1 MKKSLTLCLIA
12 ALLLAGC
19 GGTSETPDDTAA
31 ADTQT
36 AAPSAGDELE
46 NRAAVDDG
54 LGNPD
59 LGGYEFRIIAD
70 TNASGVNWRYVD
82 ADEATG
88 DVVMDAVYKR
98 NTDIEQRFNCTITL
112 VHTAEAGQ
120 LRGWAQ
126 TAVTA
131 GDDAFDLY
139 HSHVIQAG
147 NAAAEKLFI
156 NWYDMPKV
164 DLTKPWWSQTITETL
179 SYKNQL
185 YLAVGDSALSSI
197 GQTWCTFY
205 NSSLGADYGMG
216 SYFDTVNEGKW
227 TFDFMVSLAKDAYKD
242 LNGNGEKDNE
252 DQYGY
257 LTQHQSSI
265 NAFLWAFDN
274 PILMKDG
281 DEMEFVYNT
290 EKLADIIEKL
300 VTAFRHG
307 DAGIRTDVTY
317 VSPKNGSTHNYNVDM
332 FSESKAVFTHGV
344 ISQSLDYF
352 RDMEDDYSILPYPKW
367 DEAQKEYHTMSD
379 GSHAVEAVPVTVP
392 LDKRETVGIII
403 EALNAESW
411 KHVVPAYYDTALKFK
426 GTRDDESIAMLDMIV
441 NSRVFDMGYIYSGG
455 KGPGFALQQL
465 FTNDDTNIASHLAAN
480 ASTFEEHY
488 AKVFASFEQD

>member
-1 MKKSLTLCLIA
+1 MKKTLTLFLIA
-12 ALLLAGC
+12 ALLLSSC
-19 GGTSETPDDTAA
+19 GDTSETTGDTTAS
-31 ADTQT
+31 DTT
-36 AAPSAGDELE
+36 TVTPSADDELSK
-46 NRAAVDDG
+46 RALVDDG
-54 LGNPD
+54 LGSPD

-82 ADEATG
+82 AEEMTG
-88 DVVMDAVYKR
+88 DIVMDAVYKR
-98 NTDIEQRFNCTITL
+98 NSDIEQRFNCEISL
-112 VHTAEAGQ
+112 LHTDNAAD
-120 LRGWAQ
+120 LRTWVQ

-147 NAAAEKLFI
+147 IAAVSNIFV
-156 NWYDMPKV
+156 NWCDMPNV

-179 SYKNQL
+179 TYKDQL
-185 YLAVGDSALSSI
+185 YLAVGDFALSSI

-205 NSSLGADYGMG
+205 NGTLGADYGMG

-227 TFDFMVSLAKDAYKD
+227 TFDFMLNLAKDAYKD
-242 LNGNGEKDNE
+242 LNGNGEMDND

-290 EKLADIIEKL
+290 EKLADITEKL
-300 VTAFRHG
+300 ITSFRHG
-307 DAGIRTDVTY
+307 DVGIRTDVTY
-317 VSPKNGSTHNYNVDM
+317 VSPKNGSNHNYNVDM

-352 RDMEDDYSILPYPKW
+352 REMEDNYSILPYPKW
-367 DEAQKEYHTMSD
+367 DAEQAEYHTMSD
-379 GSHAVEAVPVTVP
+379 GSHAIMAVPVTVP
-392 LDKRETVGIII
+392 MDKREAVGTVI

-411 KHVVPAYYDTALKFK
+411 KHVVPAYYDTALKVK

-455 KGPGFALQQL
+455 IGPGFALQML
-465 FTNDDTNIASHLAAN
+465 FTNDDTNIQSYLAAN
-480 ASTFEEHY
+480 ASAFEAHY
-488 AKVFASFEQD
+488 EKVFASFEQE